1 MAHGLGEIYT
11 VSELTSQIKLIMSNR
26 FRSLTVEGEVSNAKL
41 YPSGHFYFTL
51 KDDGAMIK
59 GVFFNY
65 SGRYRKEGLVKDGD
79 VVVCDGRLDVY
90 EKRGEYQLI
99 VADMKLKGDQGFL
112 FRRFLELKARLHAEG
127 LFDQERKKPLPPFP
141 RRIGII
147 TSPAGAAVRDML
159 KVIHGKYENMPVLI
173 YPVKVQGEEACFE
186 IVEAIRH
193 LNESG
198 EVDVIILG
206 RGGGSLEDLAPF
218 NEEIVARAI
227 CASKIPIVSGVGHEV
242 DFTIADFA
250 ADLRA
255 PTPTAAAD
263 VVVRSKK
270 EWMEMIAV
278 FRNGLEK
285 AMSRRLDRSRHLL
298 YEARMELRERR
309 DIFTQHRM
317 YLDELANNL
326 MHAFATYLRNRRN
339 GLMNLTQRIQ
349 DLNPENILRRG
360 YSIATKPET
369 GEVVSDIAQVSKGD
383 ALSIRL
389 HQGALGVV
397 VKETKS

>member
-1 MAHGLGEIYT
+1 MAHGSAEIYT

-51 KDDGAMIK
+51 KDDGAMLK

-99 VADMKLKGDQGFL
+99 ASDMKLKGDQGLL
-112 FRRFLELKARLHAEG
+112 FRKFLELKARLLSEG
-127 LFDQERKKPLPPFP
+127 LFDQERKKPLPLFP

-147 TSPAGAAVRDML
+147 TSSAGAAVRDML
-159 KVIHGKYENMPVLI
+159 KVIHGKYENMAVLI
-173 YPVKVQGEEACFE
+173 CPVKVQGEEACFE
-186 IVEAIRH
+186 IVEAIGR

-270 EWMEMIAV
+270 EWAEVISLL
-278 FRNGLEK
+278 RNGLETG
-285 AMSRRLDRSRHLL
+285 MGRRLERSRHLL
-298 YEARMELRERR
+298 YGAVMELRERR

-317 YLDELANNL
+317 YLDELSNNL
-326 MHAFATYLRNRRN
+326 MHGLAAYLKNRRN
-339 GLMNLTQRIQ
+339 GLVNLTQRIT
-349 DLNPENILRRG
+349 DLNPENILKRG
-360 YSIATKPET
+360 YSITTKPKT
-369 GEVVSDIAQVSKGD
+369 GEVVSDIAQVGKGEE
-383 ALSIRL
+383 LSIRL
-389 HQGALGVV
+389 HQGLLGVA
-397 VKETKS
+397 VKETKP